1 MSLYKSFGKRALDIV
16 ASASAL
22 LLLSPLLLGLT
33 LLVRARLGRPA
44 LFVQQRSGLGGRP
57 FRLFKFRSMLDARD
71 ERGELLPDEH
81 RLTPFGNWLRA
92 SSLDELPGFWNVL
105 KGEMS
110 LVGPRPLHTHYDALY
125 NVRQKRRLEV
135 RPGITGWAQVN
146 GRNAITWPD
155 KLELDVWYV
164 ENLGLWTDLRIILAT
179 VRSVLLREGI
189 NSGEAATMP
198 AFLGEAGSEPVAPR
212 ADR

>member
-125 NVRQKRRLEV
+125 NARQKRRLEV

-198 AFLGEAGSEPVAPR
+198 AFLGEAGSEPAAPR